1 MFQEKQIM
9 TYLKQWVEAF
19 GMFYPEYGYEPDYV
33 DEQEEIDET
42 QLIQE
47 SDEPELIDLPD
58 EF

>member
-9 TYLKQWVEAF
+9 IYVKQWVEAF
-19 GMFYPEYGYEPDYV
+19 GMSYPEHGYEPDEV
-33 DEQEEIDET
+33 DEEIDET